1 MMFISNYLKVYLNIG
16 VCVMRL
22 SKRGEYGIRSM
33 LYLTRHS
40 ASSELVQLKQIA
52 SSEHIPVKYLEQI
65 LLSLRHAG
73 LLHSR
78 MGVGG
83 GYYLAKPAESIN
95 LGQIV
100 RTLDGPLAPVNCV
113 SQMAYE
119 PCDCPDE
126 KTCGLR
132 LAMLDVRNSIAQV
145 LDNTTLQDV
154 VNRSPGDIHQEKQ
167 PSLTNP

>member
-1 MMFISNYLKVYLNIG
+1 
-16 VCVMRL
+16 MRL

-33 LYLTRHS
+33 IHLARN
-40 ASSELVQLKQIA
+40 ASPGELIQIKQI
-52 SSEHIPVKYLEQI
+52 SSKENIPIKYLEQI

-73 LLHSR
+73 LLNSR
-78 MGVGG
+78 MGIGG
-83 GYYLAKPAESIN
+83 GYYLAKEPASIS

-132 LAMLDVRNSIAQV
+132 LAMLEVRNSISTV
-145 LDNTTLQDV
+145 LDNTTLAEI
-154 VNRSPGDIHQEKQ
+154 VNRSPGTAA
-167 PSLTNP
+167 PTNKNKK

>member
-1 MMFISNYLKVYLNIG
+1 
-16 VCVMRL
+16 MRL

-33 LYLTRHS
+33 IHLARH
-40 ASSELVQLKQIA
+40 ASLGELIQIKQISA
-52 SSEHIPVKYLEQI
+52 QENIPIKYLEQI
-65 LLSLRHAG
+65 MLALRHAG

-78 MGVGG
+78 MGLGG
-83 GYYLAKPAESIN
+83 GYHLAKAPDEIN

-126 KTCGLR
+126 ASCGLR
-132 LAMLDVRNSIAQV
+132 LAMLEVRNSISHV
-145 LDNTTLQDV
+145 LDNTTLADV
-154 VNRSPGDIHQEKQ
+154 VSRSSGPASAPNRSH
-167 PSLTNP
+167 N

>member
-1 MMFISNYLKVYLNIG
+1 
-16 VCVMRL
+16 MRL

-33 LYLTRHS
+33 IYLARQ
-40 ASSELVQLKQIA
+40 AAPGELIQIKQISA
-52 SSEHIPVKYLEQI
+52 KENIPIKYLEQI
-65 LLSLRHAG
+65 MLALRHAG

-83 GYYLAKPAESIN
+83 GYHLAKAPDAIN

-126 KTCGLR
+126 NSCGLR
-132 LAMLDVRNSIAQV
+132 LAMLEIRNSISSV
-145 LDNTTLQDV
+145 LDNTTLADV
-154 VNRSPGDIHQEKQ
+154 VNRSPGLGTAT
-167 PSLTNP
+167 S

>member
-1 MMFISNYLKVYLNIG
+1 
-16 VCVMRL
+16 MRL

-33 LYLTRHS
+33 IYLVRN
-40 ASSELVQLKQIA
+40 ASPGELIQIKQISA
-52 SSEHIPVKYLEQI
+52 KENIPIKYLEQI

-73 LLHSR
+73 LLNSR
-78 MGVGG
+78 MGIGG
-83 GYYLAKPAESIN
+83 GYYLAKEPASIS

-132 LAMLDVRNSIAQV
+132 LAMLEVRNSISDV
-145 LDNTTLQDV
+145 LDNTTLADIV
-154 VNRSPGDIHQEKQ
+154 SRSPGTASPTRK
-167 PSLTNP
+167 SKK

>member
-1 MMFISNYLKVYLNIG
+1 
-16 VCVMRL
+16 MRL

-33 LYLTRHS
+33 IYLARN
-40 ASSELVQLKQIA
+40 SSPGELIQLKQI
-52 SSEHIPVKYLEQI
+52 SSNENIPTKYLEQI
-65 LLSLRHAG
+65 MLALRHAG

-78 MGVGG
+78 LGIGG
-83 GYYLAKPAESIN
+83 GYYLAKEPNEIN

-126 KTCGLR
+126 RTCGLR
-132 LAMLDVRNSIAQV
+132 LAMLEVRNSISNV
-145 LDNTTLQDV
+145 LDNTTLADV
-154 VNRSPGDIHQEKQ
+154 VSRSPGKRSK
-167 PSLTNP
+167 PV

>member
-1 MMFISNYLKVYLNIG
+1 
-16 VCVMRL
+16 MRL

-33 LYLTRHS
+33 IYLARNTHPG
-40 ASSELVQLKQIA
+40 ELIQIKQIL
-52 SSEHIPVKYLEQI
+52 SKENIPVKYLEQI

-73 LLHSR
+73 LLNSR
-78 MGVGG
+78 MGIGG
-83 GYYLAKPAESIN
+83 GYYLAKEPASIS

-132 LAMLDVRNSIAQV
+132 LAMLEVRNSISDV
-145 LDNTTLQDV
+145 LDNTTLADIV
-154 VNRSPGDIHQEKQ
+154 SRSPGTAAPTTKIKK
-167 PSLTNP
+167 